1 MIIGTKEKRIKK
13 YVANKYKEEPLIE
26 WVDDCKFFKYN
37 PFEFEVYSDGIK
49 EASIENTNL
58 SECKTIYSGF
68 NVIIFC
74 YKGNDWISEMDRLK
88 IYIFNNTNLK
98 FKELKQLISM
108 YLNTY
113 METYS

>member
-1 MIIGTKEKRIKK
+1 MMFGTKEQKLKK
-13 YVANKYKEEPLIE
+13 YVLDKYKEKPLIE
-26 WVDDCKFFKYN
+26 FVDNCKFFKYN
-37 PFEFEVYSDGIK
+37 PLEFEVYSDGIT
-49 EASIENTNL
+49 EASLESNGNERR
-58 SECKTIYSGF
+58 SIYSGF

-74 YKGNDWISEMDRLK
+74 YIGNDWTSEMDRLK
-88 IYIFNNTNLK
+88 IYIYNKTDLK